1 MRQPIIVTTPEGVQK
16 YVGKAILSRIVLI
29 TILTLFIIALDI
41 ILLVLN
47 GISAGLFTN
56 AGLLTFDEAQLV
68 FFGLVYIYVFVM
80 YFRARHHSLP
90 AIVID
95 EQGIHAN
102 KLFIPWDNI
111 AAIFPWRV
119 KKVEYVGVLPRNL
132 SLVLRRSN
140 LNVFLRIAVT
150 IMATINRLQGKPPF
164 GLVSD
169 SMTMQELLQQIW
181 NNYYPEYQ
189 RYQISPYPPR

>member
-1 MRQPIIVTTPEGVQK
+1 
-16 YVGKAILSRIVLI
+16 
-29 TILTLFIIALDI
+29 
-41 ILLVLN
+41 
-47 GISAGLFTN
+47 
-56 AGLLTFDEAQLV
+56 
-68 FFGLVYIYVFVM
+68 
-80 YFRARHHSLP
+80 
-90 AIVID
+90 
-95 EQGIHAN
+95 
-102 KLFIPWDNI
+102 
-111 AAIFPWRV
+111 
-119 KKVEYVGVLPRNL
+119 VLPRNL

>member
-16 YVGKAILSRIVLI
+16 YVGKIILSRIVLV

-41 ILLVLN
+41 IVFVLN
-47 GISAGLFTN
+47 GVSDLFTN
-56 AGLLTFDEAQLV
+56 ADLFALDWAQLV
-68 FFGLVYIYVFVM
+68 IIGSAYIYMFVM
-80 YFRARHHSLP
+80 YSRVRHRSLP
-90 AIVID
+90 AIIID

-119 KKVEYVGVLPRNL
+119 KKIEYVGVLPRDL
-132 SLVLRRSN
+132 GLDLRRSN
-140 LNVFLRIAVT
+140 LNVFLRIA
-150 IMATINRLQGKPPF
+150 ATIIATISRLQGRPPF

-189 RYQISPYPPR
+189 RYQISPYPPK